1 MNAKAL
7 LQALTEHIPKN
18 HFFLI
23 GLLLCSFSYAN
34 EKSTKSKDT
43 FLICEQNSITGT
55 VTDTNGNPLSGVNV
69 FVEGTSRGVISD
81 FDGNYQIEASAGETL
96 VFNSLGFTTREIVV
110 GDSSIINVQLE
121 EDILQLDDVVVVGY
135 GTQRRSDVTGAI
147 ASVNTEQL
155 EQRTPA
161 NVFEAIQGQIA
172 GVQLNTGSGA
182 PGSGASIRIRG
193 TSTFNGG
200 TDPLFILDGQPV
212 DNIDNINPNDIQSI
226 EVLKDG
232 ASAAIYG
239 SRSANGVI
247 LVTTKRGEEG
257 KTSINVNYVKSISK
271 LRTVPVANAQER
283 LLYDLLRNQQ
293 RNTEIDSLNQMWNIN
308 NNFQE
313 IFFQDAIKD
322 QINVSLSS
330 GGKETKFYWNTGF
343 LDQEGF
349 NNNTFFQRLNTRLN
363 IDHDFSDKVRL
374 GVRMGLSYDETKNID
389 SDLERNLISAA
400 LIKAAYSP
408 YINPDGSF
416 LTSITSFRGRA
427 NLLDEFERMD
437 LRFRNLR
444 GNFFTYVEFDLFKG
458 FKYRANTGADFR
470 YRRNT
475 AFFPEA
481 VNGQNTNIDAEFLS
495 RFDYNWVH
503 ESFFTYENE
512 WGDHSVTG
520 LFGLSWQKW
529 GGPEARIEGQ
539 LANNLIPTLNNLGGL
554 ESIDLA
560 NTLTEDQRDRAL
572 SSIFGRV
579 TYSYQGKYNVN
590 STFRRDGSSRFGPDN
605 RYGFFPSIAIAWRFS
620 EESFLDN
627 WDFLNEGK
635 LRFSSAI
642 TGNERIN
649 NRDFDFLL
657 SNGNFYN
664 GLNGIGLTNQL
675 GNPAIQWEET
685 KSDNI
690 GLDLG
695 FFNNR
700 INLSLDYYVK
710 NTSKLLA
717 NRPLPAYTGFNQTRV
732 NLGEVENKGFELNI
746 QAVPISTKDF
756 SWSTNFNISLNN
768 NEVVSIAGGVPIISD
783 NHITQEGSPLASFY
797 GLQINGIFTYDES
810 NAFTPDGVQLTPN
823 FDGNGDFTNYTLNGA
838 AYSGDVEQLVVNGRV
853 SGGGDYFFTDANGDF
868 VINGDDRQVL
878 GNPYPKYFGG
888 WRNQF
893 TYKNFDFSFLFDFQ
907 FDVEVFND
915 FYQTMANFNLN
926 SWTPVPFI
934 INNVYEGPGDE
945 TAIFPDG
952 FRPQNDLRGTGAS
965 SYWVEEAD
973 FIKLRN
979 VRLGY
984 NFPSKWTQ
992 KLGVRQASLFAT
1004 VNNAFVWTNYSGFDP
1019 EVSGDPTDP
1028 GNNAL
1033 NAGVDNG
1040 RYPRGREFLL
1050 GLNLNF

>member
-1 MNAKAL
+1 MKTNDV
-7 LQALTEHIPKN
+7 LQTFRQHIPI
-18 HFFLI
+18 LQICII
-23 GLLLCSFSYAN
+23 G
-34 EKSTKSKDT
+34 
-43 FLICEQNSITGT
+43 FLICSVGFANERPKENPRLLFWFTQNSITGT
-55 VTDTNGNPLSGVNV
+55 ITSDDGEPLPGVNV
-69 FVEGTSRGVISD
+69 IVKGTTRGVVSD
-81 FDGNYQIEASAGETL
+81 FDGNYQIEAVTGETL
-96 VFNSLGFTTREIVV
+96 VFSSIGFTTKEVVV
-110 GDSSIINVQLE
+110 GSSTTINVSLA
-121 EDILQLDDVVVVGY
+121 EDVMQLDDVVIIGY
-135 GTQRRSDVTGAI
+135 GTQRKSDVTGAI
-147 ASVNTEQL
+147 ASIDTEQL
-155 EQRTPA
+155 SQRTPA

-182 PGSGASIRIRG
+182 PGSSASVRIRG

-200 TDPLFILDGQPV
+200 TDPLYILDGQPV
-212 DNIDNINPNDIQSI
+212 DNINNINPNDIASI

-239 SRSANGVI
+239 SRSANGVL
-247 LVTTKRGEEG
+247 LVSTKRGEEG
-257 KTSINVNYVKSISK
+257 KTSINVNYVKSLSK

-283 LLYDLLRNQQ
+283 LLYDILRG
-293 RNTEIDSLNQMWNIN
+293 TERFTFVDTLNQMWNIN

-313 IFFQDAIKD
+313 IFFQDAVKD

-330 GGKETKFYWNTGF
+330 GSKKTKFYWNTGF

-349 NNNTFFQRLNTRLN
+349 NNNTFFQRLNTRIN
-363 IDHDFSDKVRL
+363 IDHDFSDKVRM

-389 SDLERNLISAA
+389 EDLETNLISAA

-408 YINPDGSF
+408 YINPDGSY

-444 GNFFTYVEFDLFKG
+444 GNFFSYVEFDLFKG

-470 YRRNT
+470 YSRNT
-475 AFFPEA
+475 TFFPEA
-481 VNGQNTNIDAEFLS
+481 VNGQNTNIDASYLS
-495 RFDYNWVH
+495 RFDHNWVH
-503 ESFFTYENE
+503 ESLFTYDNE
-512 WGDHSVTG
+512 WGDHAVTG

-529 GGPEARIEGQ
+529 GGPEARIAGQ
-539 LANNLIPTLNNLGGL
+539 LANSLIPNLNNLAGL
-554 ESIDLA
+554 DAIDLA
-560 NTLTEDQRDRAL
+560 NTLTENQSDRAL
-572 SSIFGRV
+572 SSVFGRL
-579 TYSYQGKYNVN
+579 TYSYKRKFNVN

-605 RYGFFPSIAIAWRFS
+605 RYGFFPSIAVAWRFS

-627 WDFLNEGK
+627 WDFLSDGK
-635 LRFSSAI
+635 IRFSSAI

-664 GLNGIGLTNQL
+664 GLNGIGLTDQL

-685 KSDNI
+685 QSDNI

-695 FFNNR
+695 FFNDR
-700 INLSLDYYVK
+700 INLSLDYYKK

-717 NRPLPAYTGFNQTRV
+717 NQPLPAYTGFNQTRV
-732 NLGEVENKGFELNI
+732 NLGEVENKGFEINL
-746 QAVPISTKDF
+746 QAVPISSGDF
-756 SWSTNFNISLNN
+756 SWSTNFNLALNVN
-768 NEVVSIAGGVPIISD
+768 NVVSIASGVPLISN
-783 NHITQEGSPLASFY
+783 NHITQEGSPLASFFGY
-797 GLQINGIFTYDES
+797 EINGIFPYDES
-810 NAFTPDGVQLTPN
+810 NAFTPSGEQLTPN
-823 FDGNGDFTNYTLNGA
+823 FAGDGTFSNYSLNGQT
-838 AYSGDVEQLVVNGRV
+838 YNGEVRQITVGGVV
-853 SGGGDYFFTDANGDF
+853 SGGGDYYYTDGDGNF
-868 VINGDDRQVL
+868 SIDGDDRKIL

-893 TYKNFDFSFLFDFQ
+893 TYKNFDFSFLFDYQ
-907 FDVEVFND
+907 FDVEVYND
-915 FYQTMANFNLN
+915 FYQTMSNFTLN
-926 SWTPVPFI
+926 SWTPVPYI

-945 TAIFPDG
+945 TAIFPDA
-952 FRPQNDLRGTGAS
+952 RRNQNLLGTTAPT

-984 NFPSKWTQ
+984 NFPSQWTQ
-992 KLGVRQASLFAT
+992 KLGIQRASLFAS

-1019 EVSGDPTDP
+1019 EVTGE
-1028 GNNAL
+1028 NANAL
-1033 NAGVDNG
+1033 NAGVDDG